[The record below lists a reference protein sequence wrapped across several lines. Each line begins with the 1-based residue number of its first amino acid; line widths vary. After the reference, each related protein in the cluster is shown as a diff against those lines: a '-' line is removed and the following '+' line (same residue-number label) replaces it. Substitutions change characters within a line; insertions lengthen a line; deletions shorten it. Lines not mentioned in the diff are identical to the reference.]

1 MYYYFDRKWKTLS
14 RRAHVLFYHL
24 TEYIADYFCL
34 ANQHV
39 PYVTQEVDNLKSDLL
54 FPPSL
59 FSIDTWAVVLSHP
72 SFFLS

>member
-39 PYVTQEVDNLKSDLL
+39 PYVT
-54 FPPSL
+54 
-59 FSIDTWAVVLSHP
+59 
-72 SFFLS
+72 